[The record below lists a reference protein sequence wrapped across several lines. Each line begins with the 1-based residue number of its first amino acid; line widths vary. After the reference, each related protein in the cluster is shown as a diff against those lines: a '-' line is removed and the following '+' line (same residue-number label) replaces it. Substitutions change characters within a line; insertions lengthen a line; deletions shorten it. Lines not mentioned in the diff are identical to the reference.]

1 MMSIIYYILAIS
13 CFFSSI
19 VSYKHNDEK
28 MAIVML
34 IMCIIFNIFGLIYT
48 NISLKLSKGE

>member
-28 MAIVML
+28 MAIIML
-34 IMCIIFNIFGLIYT
+34 IMCIVFNIFGLIYT
-48 NISLKLSKGE
+48 NISLNYRKEN